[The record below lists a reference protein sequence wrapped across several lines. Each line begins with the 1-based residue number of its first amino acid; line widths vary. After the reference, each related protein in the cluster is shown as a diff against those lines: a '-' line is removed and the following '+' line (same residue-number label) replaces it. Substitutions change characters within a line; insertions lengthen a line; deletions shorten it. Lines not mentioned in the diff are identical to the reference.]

1 MECCALSILKWN
13 VNILRN
19 KIEVEIYSANGRKK
33 ISFIYNIVNK
43 VNWKLVVKTSELKL
57 SCPTFIQV
65 FKGQGNMYLTAL
77 IIKKCM
83 QVLEL
88 LKKINTNWIFNF
100 IQYILLMQT

>member
-1 MECCALSILKWN
+1 
-13 VNILRN
+13 
-19 KIEVEIYSANGRKK
+19 
-33 ISFIYNIVNK
+33 
-43 VNWKLVVKTSELKL
+43 
-57 SCPTFIQV
+57 
-65 FKGQGNMYLTAL
+65 MYLTAL